1 MVVIVA
7 VIVNSYLGFY
17 GIIKIKIQ
25 ILLKGLDKNYMISQ
39 ALTSVTAML
48 KLIILVVIVMASLLI
63 CDKIIAVIMYFYL
76 GFYGII

>member
-1 MVVIVA
+1 MVDIHVIAA

-39 ALTSVTAML
+39 ALTSVAAML
-48 KLIILVVIVMASLLI
+48 KLIILVVFVMASLLI
-63 CDKIIAVIMYFYL
+63 CDGHL
-76 GFYGII
+76 

>member
-1 MVVIVA
+1 MVDIHVIVA

-39 ALTSVTAML
+39 ALTSVAAMF
-48 KLIILVVIVMASLLI
+48 KLIILVVFVMASLLI
-63 CDKIIAVIMYFYL
+63 CDGHL
-76 GFYGII
+76 

>member
-1 MVVIVA
+1 MDIHVIVA

-39 ALTSVTAML
+39 ALTSVAA
-48 KLIILVVIVMASLLI
+48 ILWQTQENHKHKYINILG
-63 CDKIIAVIMYFYL
+63 DFPQDYL
-76 GFYGII
+76 MF